1 MNRPMMRFDRF
12 VEEAL
17 YGPQGFYTQGGK
29 AGKNAGD
36 FITSP
41 ETSTLFG
48 ECIAAYLDQ
57 VWQEL
62 DRPDPF
68 IVIEAG
74 SGRGTLCRDIF
85 LSVQECSSALR
96 YVMVERSEVQRD
108 EAFASVAATCF
119 LEVEEAPLT
128 AVKDL
133 PVGPFT
139 GVVLANELLDNL
151 PPRVVQKTRTG
162 WSELYENNGREEWQ
176 PAPPNAQNMASL
188 LVPNAPLGTCLPL
201 HLKAAVWVNR
211 ALNLLDRG
219 RVLLF
224 DYGLQQTKDFVERPF
239 GEWIRTYNE
248 QHRAGHPYA
257 EAGSRDITCDIAFDQ
272 LPGFPQIVAQRDWL
286 LSQGLH
292 AMTEWA
298 RGQWH
303 DSAAAPDSEA
313 LGARAV
319 LQEASALTDREGLGG
334 FLVAEWRVGE

>member
-1 MNRPMMRFDRF
+1 MRFDRF

-17 YGPQGFYTQGGK
+17 YGLRGFYTRGGK

-48 ECIAAYLDQ
+48 GCIAVYLDRI
-57 VWQEL
+57 WQEL

-68 IVIEAG
+68 IVVEAG

-85 LSVQECSSALR
+85 LSVPQCSAALR
-96 YVMVERSEVQRD
+96 YVMVERSEVQRLD
-108 EAFASVAATCF
+108 AFDAVAATCF
-119 LEVEEAPLT
+119 LEVEEAPIT

-133 PVGPFT
+133 PVGPLT

-151 PPRVVQKTRTG
+151 PPRVVQKTATG
-162 WSELYENNGREEWQ
+162 WSELHVNDGLDEWH
-176 PAPPNAQNMASL
+176 PAPQNAQNMATL

-201 HLKAAVWVNR
+201 HLKAAVLVNR

-224 DYGLQQTKDFVERPF
+224 DYGLQQTADFSERPM
-239 GEWIRTYNE
+239 GEWLRTYS
-248 QHRAGHPYA
+248 QHHRADNPYK
-257 EAGSRDITCDIAFDQ
+257 EAGSRDITCDVAFDQ
-272 LPGFPQIVAQRDWL
+272 LPGFPQIVTQRDWL
-286 LSQGLH
+286 LSQDLR

-298 RGQWH
+298 REQWH
-303 DSAAAPDSEA
+303 DSAAAPTAKA
-313 LGARAV
+313 LAARA
-319 LQEASALTDREGLGG
+319 LLDEAAALTDSEGLGA
-334 FLVAEWRVGE
+334 FLVAEWRVGD